1 MGNKRII
8 KRGFILFTATPHKEY
23 KYSMRFFEF
32 KPLKPL
38 TPQQARIATL
48 KKNAEIAKQTLAR
61 EKKAQQ
67 IQKAQATIR
76 KNLAIN

>member
-1 MGNKRII
+1 
-8 KRGFILFTATPHKEY
+8 
-23 KYSMRFFEF
+23 MRFFEF